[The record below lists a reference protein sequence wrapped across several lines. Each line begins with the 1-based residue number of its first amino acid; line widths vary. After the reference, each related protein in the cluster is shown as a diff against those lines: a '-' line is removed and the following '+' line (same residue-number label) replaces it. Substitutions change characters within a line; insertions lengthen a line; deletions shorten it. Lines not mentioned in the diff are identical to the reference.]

1 MPPTAAD
8 IPANFSIATP
18 LNRAAGN
25 APAIGIGTGFGG
37 AVTQATSKSTGV
49 TLSKKSGVITM
60 AASALATVTDV
71 SFTLTNTEISS
82 TDVIVCNQGTGG
94 TSGAYFCRCITVA
107 SGSCVIRVLNTTAGS
122 LSEALTINFCVVE
135 AVNS

>member
-1 MPPTAAD
+1 MPPTVDD

-71 SFTLTNTEISS
+71 SFTLTNTQISS